1 MAGPIIWDEKQ
12 KVTGNRVTVD
22 PITRLEGHGK
32 IEIFLDE
39 KGDVKNAYWQ
49 VPEVRGFE
57 RFCIGRRVTE
67 LNQITARLC
76 GVCPGAHHL
85 ASTKAIDGC
94 YNAKPT
100 EAAFHIRDTFYQAHY
115 VHSHIAHFYALAA
128 GDFVCGPA
136 APAAQRNVLGV
147 VAAVGLELGG
157 AVLKARAN
165 AQRIQEIIG
174 GKATHPVMG
183 VPGGVSKAISNEE
196 AAEIRS
202 YADGLVDFAQTSLK
216 VFHDVVLANKEYVDI
231 ITNKDLYYHETYM
244 MGLVN
249 EKNGKKQ
256 LEFHDGKVRVLNQ
269 DGKEVDLYDAFDY
282 LDHIG
287 EAIEPW
293 SYEKFPYLRN
303 PGYKGLVDGPESGLY
318 RATPLSRINVCD
330 EISTPLANE
339 ALQEFRST
347 LSPDGK
353 PVQFTLATHWA
364 RLIELLYAAEKLR
377 EDANSDKLTDANIKQ
392 TDLVPGG
399 RGVGC
404 VEAPRGTLTHDYTC
418 DENGIVTACNLVVGT
433 TNNNGPICMDVAK
446 VAKALIHNFE
456 VSPGLLN
463 MCEMAFRAYDP
474 CNSCATHSLPGQMPL
489 TVELRNADGSVYDT
503 ITRN

>member
-100 EAAFHIRDTFYQAHY
+100 EAAFHIRDTFYMAHY

-136 APAAQRNVLGV
+136 APAAERNVLGV

-249 EKNGKKQ
+249 EKNGK
-256 LEFHDGKVRVLNQ
+256 VRVLNQ

-303 PGYKGLVDGPESGLY
+303 PGYKGLVD
-318 RATPLSRINVCD
+318 
-330 EISTPLANE
+330 
-339 ALQEFRST
+339 
-347 LSPDGK
+347 
-353 PVQFTLATHWA
+353 
-364 RLIELLYAAEKLR
+364 
-377 EDANSDKLTDANIKQ
+377 
-392 TDLVPGG
+392 
-399 RGVGC
+399 
-404 VEAPRGTLTHDYTC
+404 
-418 DENGIVTACNLVVGT
+418 
-433 TNNNGPICMDVAK
+433 
-446 VAKALIHNFE
+446 
-456 VSPGLLN
+456 
-463 MCEMAFRAYDP
+463 
-474 CNSCATHSLPGQMPL
+474 
-489 TVELRNADGSVYDT
+489 
-503 ITRN
+503 

>member
-1 MAGPIIWDEKQ
+1 MAGPIIWDEK
-12 KVTGNRVTVD
+12 KKAEGNRITVD

-32 IEIFLDE
+32 IEIFLDDHGNVE
-39 KGDVKNAYWQ
+39 NAYWQ

-94 YNAKPT
+94 FNAKPT

-147 VAAVGLELGG
+147 VAAVGAETGL
-157 AVLKARAN
+157 AVLKAREQ
-165 AQRIQEIIG
+165 AQRIQAIIG

-183 VPGGVSKAISNEE
+183 VPGGVTKAISQAE
-196 AAEIRS
+196 AKEIQEYS
-202 YADGLVDFAQTSLK
+202 ENLVAFSELSLK
-216 VFHDVVLANKEYVDI
+216 IFHDVVLANKEYVDI
-231 ITNKDLYYHETYM
+231 ITNKDLYYHETYHM
-244 MGLVN
+244 SIVN
-249 EKNGKKQ
+249 DKGQ
-256 LEFHDGKVRVLNQ
+256 CDFHDGKVKVIDQ
-269 DGKEVDLYDAFDY
+269 DGKDFDLYDPNDY
-282 LDHIG
+282 LDHIA
-287 EAIEPW
+287 EASLQW

-303 PGYKGLVDGPESGLY
+303 PGFKGLVDGPDSGIY
-318 RATPLSRINVCD
+318 RATPLSRMNVTKD
-330 EISTPLANE
+330 LPTPLANE
-339 ALQEFRST
+339 ALKEYRSI
-347 LSPDGK
+347 LAPDGK

-364 RLIELLYAAEKLR
+364 RLIEMLYAAEKLK
-377 EDANSDKLTDANIKQ
+377 EDAYSDKLTDANIKQ

-418 DENGIVTACNLVVGT
+418 DEDGIVTACNLVVGT

-446 VAKALIHNFE
+446 VAKALIKNYD

-463 MCEMAFRAYDP
+463 MVEMAFRAYDP

-489 TVELRNADGSVYDT
+489 VAEIRNRDGSIYDVLKQ
-503 ITRN
+503 N